1 MTRPLVIGVAG
12 GTASGKTTI
21 VDQACA
27 RLGALRVTH
36 DRYYRDGDAS
46 TNFDHP
52 DALETSMLVAH
63 LDALRA
69 GVSVDLPDYDFA
81 THRRMSH
88 TERVEPTRLIVV
100 EGILVLADAALR
112 ARFDLAV
119 FVDAPA
125 DIRLIRRMLRDTRER
140 GRTPEDVIRQ
150 YLETVRPMHE
160 RFVQPSAH
168 HASLVLDGT
177 RASGDEIARLVAT
190 VRALAGADGDA
201 PHI

>member
-1 MTRPLVIGVAG
+1 MKRPLVIGVAG

-21 VDQACA
+21 VAQACA

-36 DRYYRDGDAS
+36 DRYYRNGDAS

-52 DALETSMLVAH
+52 DALETSLLVAH

-69 GVSVDLPDYDFA
+69 GAAIDLPDYDFA

-88 TERVEPTRLIVV
+88 TERVEPTGLIVV
-100 EGILVLADAALR
+100 EGILVLADPDLR
-112 ARFDLAV
+112 TRFDLSV

-160 RFVQPSAH
+160 RFVQPSAR

-177 RASGDEIARLVAT
+177 RARDEEVGRLVAAAQ
-190 VRALAGADGDA
+190 ALAADDGRT
-201 PHI
+201 PRP

>member
-21 VDQACA
+21 VAQACA
-27 RLGALRVTH
+27 RLGALRLTH

-52 DALETSMLVAH
+52 DALETSLLVTH

-69 GVSVDLPDYDFA
+69 GIAVDLPDYDFA

-88 TERVEPTRLIVV
+88 AERVEPTRLIVV
-100 EGILVLADAALR
+100 EGILVLADTELR
-112 ARFDLAV
+112 QRFDLAV

-177 RASGDEIARLVAT
+177 LARNDEVGRLVAAAQ
-190 VRALAGADGDA
+190 ALTADD
-201 PHI
+201 